1 MGVAAR
7 PSLETSEVEVVVCG
21 LRQLEAPLLPDCLSL
36 FAVHAPVKEFLGGV
50 NVLAILSDSARVHDV
65 LVGVARYGANNLYA
79 TKAIDV
85 GGVYKGN
92 INIAR
97 LSMLANVANR
107 GVGYNLVVGAVRA
120 AFTGDFLAGFACVI
134 TSGSVN
140 ANGGKGLCCIV
151 ACWNRV
157 IANAD
162 GVLSGGNVIK
172 LIKHYIGETRA
183 FLRNHNQIIL
193 EQVYAGSLEPLD
205 AEIKRSA

>member
-36 FAVHAPVKEFLGGV
+36 FAVHAPVKEFLGDV

-97 LSMLANVANR
+97 LSMLCLL
-107 GVGYNLVVGAVRA
+107 YTSDA
-120 AFTGDFLAGFACVI
+120 AD
-134 TSGSVN
+134 
-140 ANGGKGLCCIV
+140 
-151 ACWNRV
+151 
-157 IANAD
+157 
-162 GVLSGGNVIK
+162 
-172 LIKHYIGETRA
+172 E
-183 FLRNHNQIIL
+183 
-193 EQVYAGSLEPLD
+193 
-205 AEIKRSA
+205 

>member
-50 NVLAILSDSARVHDV
+50 NVLAILSDSARVHYV

-97 LSMLANVANR
+97 LSVLADVANG
-107 GVGYNLVVGAVRA
+107 GVGHNLVVGAVRA
-120 AFTGDFLAGFACVI
+120 ALTGDFLAGLACVI
-134 TSGSVN
+134 TGGGVN
-140 ANGGKGLCCIV
+140 TNGGKGLCCIV
-151 ACWNRV
+151 EQSHRQRRWSTCRRQCYQA
-157 IANAD
+157 
-162 GVLSGGNVIK
+162 
-172 LIKHYIGETRA
+172 
-183 FLRNHNQIIL
+183 LRRKGQ
-193 EQVYAGSLEPLD
+193 SLP
-205 AEIKRSA
+205 